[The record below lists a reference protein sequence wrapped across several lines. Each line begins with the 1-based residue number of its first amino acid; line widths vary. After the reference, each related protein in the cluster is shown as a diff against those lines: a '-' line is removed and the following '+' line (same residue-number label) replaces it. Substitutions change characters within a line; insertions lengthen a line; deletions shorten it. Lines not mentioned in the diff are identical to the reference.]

1 MSTRSPHGPLD
12 VVIVGAGVVGA
23 ACAYYASRA
32 GLAVAVVDRG
42 PVAGGTTGA
51 GEGNLL
57 VSDKEAGPELDLA
70 LLSTRLWRELAHVLP
85 QQTEYEPKGGLVVAP
100 DETSLTALR
109 GFAEAQRKAGVEAHE
124 VTADRIH
131 DLEPHLAHGLSG
143 GFHYP
148 QDAQVQPAQAA
159 ARLLAAARS
168 SGAVVRLGEEVSAI
182 LGGPGGRVRGVRT
195 PRGRLLA
202 PAVVNAAGAWG
213 GELARLAGTEL
224 PVLPRRGFV
233 LVTEPLPRVV
243 RHKVYAA
250 DYIADVASGSAALQ
264 SSPVVEGTPA
274 GPVLIGATR
283 ERVGFD
289 RSLSVEALHRLARQA
304 VALFPVLAEVRVMRA
319 YHGFRPYLPD
329 HLPAIGP
336 DPRVPG
342 LFHACGHEG
351 AGIGLAPA
359 TGLLVTCALTGGQPA
374 LDPRPFKPERFEGAC
389 ATDGTAPATADPD
402 ADRGADPRASDERGP
417 DQAGAGL

>member
-1 MSTRSPHGPLD
+1 MPKRHSLD
-12 VVIVGAGVVGA
+12 AVIVGAGVVGA
-23 ACAYYASRA
+23 ACAYYAGRS
-32 GLAVAVVDRG
+32 GLRVAVVDRG

-70 LLSTRLWRELAHVLP
+70 LLSTRLWRDLAHVLP
-85 QQTEYEPKGGLVVAP
+85 PEIEYEPKGGLVVAP
-100 DETSLTALR
+100 DEAALTALR
-109 GFAEAQRKAGVEAHE
+109 AFAEEQRKAGVRAREIAP
-124 VTADRIH
+124 DRLY
-131 DLEPHLAHGLSG
+131 DLEPHLAPGLAG
-143 GFHYP
+143 GFLYP

-159 ARLLAAARS
+159 AQLLRAARQF
-168 SGAVVRLGEEVSAI
+168 GAEVH
-182 LGGPGGRVRGVRT
+182 LDQEVKDVLTGPDGRIRGVRT
-195 PRGRLLA
+195 PQGDLFA
-202 PAVVNAAGAWG
+202 PAVVNAAGTWG
-213 GELARLAGTEL
+213 GEVAALAGTSL

-233 LVTEPLPRVV
+233 LVTEPLPRLV

-264 SSPVVEGTPA
+264 SSAVVEGTAA

-289 RSLSVEALHRLARQA
+289 RALSTEALRRLAAQA
-304 VALFPVLAEVRVMRA
+304 AALFPVLTGVRAIRT

-342 LFHACGHEG
+342 LLHACGHEG

-359 TGLLVTCALTGGQPA
+359 TGLLLASALRGERTA
-374 LDPRPFKPERFEGAC
+374 LDLRPFRPDRFAAGEHAGEH
-389 ATDGTAPATADPD
+389 
-402 ADRGADPRASDERGP
+402 ERGV
-417 DQAGAGL
+417 G